1 MGSRTRVQVATDAW
15 STTRYILPG
24 SESPGSAGHATGHR
38 ARARGAQDRWSNAG
52 PRIRA
57 RVPRD
62 RGTPRGPW
70 PQARDTRDCW
80 STPRSLGPGPGSPG
94 TAGRPLMP
102 SDLGTSHPGQRVNS
116 TVLRHWP
123 ESCRTAGRHHGPA
136 DPSAIRPGDLVET
149 ASPWNR
155 ARVARGS
162 WSIPQAIGL
171 WPVSPRT
178 MGQPLG
184 P

>member
-1 MGSRTRVQVATDAW
+1 MVYHMGPRTEARVATDAW
-15 STTRYILPG
+15 STTWYILPG
-24 SESPGSAGHATGHR
+24 SEWPGSAGHATGHR

-102 SDLGTSHPGQRVNS
+102 SDLGTSHPGQRVNPAVLQTLARVMQDSWS
-116 TVLRHWP
+116 TPRASRP
-123 ESCRTAGRHHGPA
+123 ERDSPGRSGRNREPLEPGA
-136 DPSAIRPGDLVET
+136 SRPGQLVDP
-149 ASPWNR
+149 AGHR
-155 ARVARGS
+155 ALARVA
-162 WSIPQAIGL
+162 
-171 WPVSPRT
+171 
-178 MGQPLG
+178 
-184 P
+184 